1 MGKWTFNDPNP
12 IVGYTVG
19 IELAQPLSPSVVRHI
34 SLLHSRFRRD
44 LPRRLNL
51 QAVTFQMG
59 APAPQSPQPAMSG
72 VVFDSLLPDGRTK
85 SALTANQNVVS
96 FMIADYS
103 RWVEFWPLADRLLR
117 EICIPALNETPAKSL
132 LLIANNRF
140 RWANG
145 GSESDVNVSQLL
157 RREQRYI
164 APYILDYRGP
174 CHCFMGY
181 QADNREPPGRRTDNV
196 FLTVTTSEDGT
207 FLDLNFNLRLELTI
221 PASLEELFE
230 STDVDGRS
238 QLEQILDSLHQLNKR
253 LMRNIIADSMVE
265 AIPGLSP

>member
-1 MGKWTFNDPNP
+1 
-12 IVGYTVG
+12 
-19 IELAQPLSPSVVRHI
+19 
-34 SLLHSRFRRD
+34 
-44 LPRRLNL
+44 
-51 QAVTFQMG
+51 
-59 APAPQSPQPAMSG
+59 
-72 VVFDSLLPDGRTK
+72 
-85 SALTANQNVVS
+85 
-96 FMIADYS
+96 
-103 RWVEFWPLADRLLR
+103 
-117 EICIPALNETPAKSL
+117 
-132 LLIANNRF
+132 
-140 RWANG
+140 
-145 GSESDVNVSQLL
+145 
-157 RREQRYI
+157 
-164 APYILDYRGP
+164 
-174 CHCFMGY
+174 MGY